1 MGERSEFMN
10 SDKLKNLIESAREQ
24 RKISQRELAKIS
36 GISRSTL
43 NDLIN
48 GKIKKINLDDLIKIS
63 ETLNISLESLLEA
76 CGFDKAIK
84 TLTTDRYAGMTT
96 KTLKELL
103 DKYQQSEMN
112 LLDWDAKK
120 RTISGKVTKRLFNIR
135 NKIEL
140 SERGEKN
147 YPYSEIIADIDLAM
161 EELKAVHEKY
171 DYSKLPRNK

>member
-1 MGERSEFMN
+1 MN

-24 RKISQRELAKIS
+24 RGISQRELAKIS

-84 TLTTDRYAGMTT
+84 TLTTDKYAGMNT
-96 KTLKELL
+96 KALKKLL
-103 DKYQQSEMN
+103 DEYQQSEIN

-120 RTISGKVTKRLFNIR
+120 RKQCFEVEKRLFDIKNR
-135 NKIEL
+135 MDM
-140 SERGEKN
+140 SERVNKN
-147 YPYSEIIADIDLAM
+147 YTKKEILEDIKMVIEDL
-161 EELKAVHEKY
+161 KPIQQKY

>member
-1 MGERSEFMN
+1 MN

-24 RKISQRELAKIS
+24 RSISQRELAKIS

-84 TLTTDRYAGMTT
+84 TLTTDKYAGMNT
-96 KTLKELL
+96 KALKKLL
-103 DKYQQSEMN
+103 DEYQQSEIN

-120 RTISGKVTKRLFNIR
+120 RKQCREVGSKLFDIQHRIEMEKVINKEYTKEEISNDIKEV
-135 NKIEL
+135 IE
-140 SERGEKN
+140 
-147 YPYSEIIADIDLAM
+147 DLK
-161 EELKAVHEKY
+161 LIQVKY
-171 DYSKLPRNK
+171 DYSKLPKKP